1 MANSKVTKEI
11 QSEVPKKGRRRLK
24 RSVRKT
30 FGALFLASAIAV
42 AAIPTEGLQAAEAK
56 TKLAWATEIGS
67 KPGTSVIPLATKDDP
82 IYTTEDG
89 TFQFAWHQVGVDWIA
104 IILGYTSGTLDNNE
118 LVIPDTVDAYTRY
131 NPNDGSADRYVA
143 VSRSKEPLYYRVLVS
158 EAVVSGGDTVKEAE
172 YNYIPCYN
180 STRSEWG
187 YTDEDKTVERSMED
201 FWYKDGE
208 EYKPTTE
215 LDHQWIRNITVKYI
229 GNQYLAPDSAQNGA
243 WELAKEVESTYNTDP
258 SKGIFSGNTNI
269 RTLTVG
275 ENLEGIGNYAFYNC
289 ASLSTIKLGN
299 GIKEIGH
306 SAFQNC
312 IQMTSIS
319 IPFASNLQYIS
330 DYTFAGCRD
339 LQSFTL
345 PTGVTKIYDHAF
357 DGCSSLRDLN
367 LSGIME
373 ENVLK
378 GTLLEEIGYY
388 AFANCTS
395 LENLTLPSN
404 FSNAAQE
411 NTLHLNNFAGCTGL
425 KHIEVLNPNLKLTA
439 DEAEEENNYT
449 VAQFKSQV
457 DPTFYFEADDISGT
471 HNYTK
476 ENMIAFK
483 YSGQDLYELIVLE
496 PVKAASPEGDKAKLT
511 YQVNSS
517 NELVYFEIEKGKTVE
532 EVTIPATIGPY
543 GIATLGSDSFSKKG
557 ESSCA
562 LKRIII
568 PSTVKKIET
577 GAFEGCHDLAWVI
590 FNDPDPAL
598 TIEHN
603 AFQTQVVEPVLCT
616 HSADLNDKTP
626 ELHFVGPISGE
637 AGLSAPFAYAMTRD
651 ETIDNDNQPTT
662 YITYHS
668 GWPSNLEVQYNPA
681 TQRNE
686 LIDYPTLTTMA
697 EGKYKTE
704 DYPYLTQSQA
714 TNIQKSVESYQTSV
728 SNGDRDPLL
737 TMNTD
742 EAAAIKAAKD
752 LYLPEGITGIKENLF
767 VEKEDVTENL
777 KNVEKTITA
786 DGLIDIAPGTFKG
799 HENLVGVFLND
810 ATESIG
816 EYAFE
821 DCKNLTTVSLP
832 GTVNKLGT
840 RPFKGCEK
848 LSSVDFNG
856 GPYFTCDRGIIYEL
870 SDAGT
875 KEKLVEFL
883 EGRTNPL
890 VTAEET
896 AGVTALYPEAFAD
909 TGVSTVDLSQTSIN
923 TVPEGAFYHTED
935 LVSVIL
941 PRQMDGGTIADGAF
955 ADSSVRVLTIP
966 GKYLNMT
973 EKAFTG
979 TEKYAN
985 QADNYPDRLIFVCEP
1000 DGMADTFAKQHGI
1013 QSEAK
1018 EPEIYYQVSF
1028 WYYDDD
1034 NVPRQIGEAQEVQL
1048 GHSAQA
1054 PTPPAKTGYTFLDWQ
1069 PNTWQSVSENEKYYA
1084 NYVKNDTVMYNVV
1097 FQDYNGKEISRQTV
1111 AAGGSAI
1118 IPQNP
1123 YREGYKFDGWMLSG
1137 GDGAYVTS
1145 LSNVQS
1151 DMTLIAQYHQLQE
1164 GEDPDDTPFPSGSGS
1179 PNPGGNSGSPAP
1191 GGSSSPS
1198 PGANGPLY
1206 TLTVQNGSG
1215 SGSYAAGAQPV
1226 IIANDPA
1233 RGQVFDY
1240 WSVSPEDVKIAS
1252 TVLSASIITMPAK
1265 DVTVTAHYKAGSAN
1279 SSSGGGG
1286 TGSGNN
1292 AVRPNRNVSELSN
1305 GTTVVIDKNGL
1316 SNTGVVSATV
1326 HGSSDNFTIKISES
1340 DAATAAALRA
1350 LMAEYGSL
1358 DNIKYFP
1365 MDISLYDS
1373 TGTTKI
1379 TDTTGLTVDITL
1391 PIPDSLI
1398 TYAGNNRVA
1407 SVANDRL
1414 ERLGA
1419 RFTTIQGVSCV
1430 TFTAEHFSPYMI
1442 YVDTGDL
1449 SAGNVSDSTP
1459 KTGDFIHPKWFL
1471 SIGLACLSFV
1481 LFVQKDGIRKPKKV
1495 KVKAG

>member
-42 AAIPTEGLQAAEAK
+42 AAIPTEGLQAAQEKAV
-56 TKLAWATEIGS
+56 LRWS
-67 KPGTSVIPLATKDDP
+67 KDKSIIPEVKEDDP
-82 IYTTEDG
+82 IYSDQNGFLT
-89 TFQFAWHQVGVDWIA
+89 FAWVKKSGESNDRVA
-104 IILGYTSGTLDNNE
+104 VILGYDGKTLGGGN
-118 LVIPDTVDAYTRY
+118 LVIPDAVDAYARV
-131 NPNDGSADRYVA
+131 NANDGSDKGYVA
-143 VSRSKEPLYYRVLVS
+143 VSRSHKPLYYRV
-158 EAVVSGGDTVKEAE
+158 ETKAATASGGDMIPAE
-172 YNYIPCYN
+172 YTYLPCTKESY
-180 STRSEWG
+180 STWG
-187 YTDEDKTVERSMED
+187 TVDGTERSLED
-201 FWYKDGE
+201 FWYRDEKGEDVDSKDGTHYTKTGNVTE
-208 EYKPTTE
+208 E
-215 LDHQWIRNITVKYI
+215 QWIRNVPVIYI
-229 GNQYLAPDSAQNGA
+229 GNQTLVANERTEADENGIV
-243 WELAKEVESTYNTDP
+243 KEWKIGPEITNPED
-258 SKGIFSGNTNI
+258 GIFAGENNI
-269 RTLTVG
+269 THLTVG
-275 ENLEGIGNYAFYNC
+275 ERLEGIGNYAFYSC
-289 ASLSTIKLGN
+289 ATLSGITLGN
-299 GIKEIGH
+299 GIREIGKY
-306 SAFQNC
+306 AFSNC
-312 IQMTSIS
+312 ANMSSIGLEWN
-319 IPFASNLQYIS
+319 SNLQYIS
-330 DYTFAGCRD
+330 EYTFENCTA
-339 LQSFTL
+339 LQSFQL
-345 PTGVTKIYDHAF
+345 PAGVQQIYDHAF
-357 DGCSSLRDLN
+357 DGCINLKNVDLDGIAQGTEEAEDKYTTLRDIGSYVFKDCSSLEELILPRTLTNADL
-367 LSGIME
+367 
-373 ENVLK
+373 
-378 GTLLEEIGYY
+378 TD
-388 AFANCTS
+388 A
-395 LENLTLPSN
+395 P
-404 FSNAAQE
+404 
-411 NTLHLNNFAGCTGL
+411 NTLDLNNFTGCSKL
-425 KHIEVLNPNLKLTA
+425 KHIYIQNSALQLAPARE
-439 DEAEEENNYT
+439 EAESAGEYFE
-449 VAQFKSQV
+449 AQV
-457 DPTFYFEADDISGT
+457 DPTFYFEAADNSEV
-471 HNYTK
+471 HEYTQA
-476 ENMIAFK
+476 NALAFK
-483 YSGQDLYELIVLE
+483 YENEDKYEKIIVEKTKDKQD
-496 PVKAASPEGDKAKLT
+496 SMLT
-511 YQVNSS
+511 YQVNSK
-517 NELVYFEIEKGKTVE
+517 NELLYFHMEKPVE
-532 EVTIPATIGPY
+532 SVTIPATIGPY
-543 GIATLGSDSFSKKG
+543 GISKLGATSFSNIC
-557 ESSCA
+557 E
-562 LKRIII
+562 LERITI
-568 PSTVKKIET
+568 PSTVTSIST
-577 GAFEGCHDLAWVI
+577 GAFQGCHNLKWVI
-590 FNDPDPAL
+590 FSEPNASLEIESDAFL
-598 TIEHN
+598 TQKTGGLCEH
-603 AFQTQVVEPVLCT
+603 AEELT
-616 HSADLNDKTP
+616 DTP

-637 AGLSAPFAYAMTRD
+637 AGLSAPFAYAMSKD

-686 LIDYPTLTTMA
+686 LIDYPTLTEMA
-697 EGKYKTE
+697 GGEYTVEK
-704 DYPYLTQSQA
+704 YPYLTQDQA
-714 TNIQKSVESYQTSV
+714 NNILTSVNSYQTSV

-737 TMNTD
+737 TINTD
-742 EAAAIKAAKD
+742 EAEAIKAAKD

-767 VEKEDVTENL
+767 VEKEDGTE
-777 KNVEKTITA
+777 KSKAVEKTITA

-799 HENLVGVFLND
+799 HENLVGIFLND

-832 GTVNKLGT
+832 GTVNEMGI

-941 PRQMDGGTIADGAF
+941 PRQMDGGTIVDGAF

-979 TEKYAN
+979 TEKYETKAE
-985 QADNYPDRLIFVCEP
+985 NYPDRLIFVCEP

-1164 GEDPDDTPFPSGSGS
+1164 GENPDDTPFPSGSGS
-1179 PNPGGNSGSPAP
+1179 PSPGGNSGSPAP